1 MVDVIIV
8 IMLVYIFLGSI
19 KELIKE
25 LIKDILK
32 LFPENDAIN
41 LFIDVFLN

>member
-1 MVDVIIV
+1 MNNTMIDAIIV
-8 IMLVYIFLGSI
+8 IMLIYIFLGS
-19 KELIKE
+19 IKE